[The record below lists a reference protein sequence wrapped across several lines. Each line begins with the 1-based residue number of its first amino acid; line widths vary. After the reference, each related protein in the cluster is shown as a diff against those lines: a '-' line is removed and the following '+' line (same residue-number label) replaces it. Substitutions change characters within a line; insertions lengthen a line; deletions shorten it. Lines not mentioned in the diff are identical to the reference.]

1 MRAPFALAAASLL
14 ALEVTFGVTAGCSSS
29 DGSSAATRDA
39 SDDEAAEG
47 SADAST
53 ADSATTCPNVLPP
66 TCPSPEPSYE
76 DDVLPILQQ
85 RCYMCHA
92 DAGPTTSGSGI
103 DFGSYASVYQL
114 RGDIVSQLND
124 CRMPP
129 ATAPQPTLAQKTTIL
144 GWLKCEA
151 PDN

>member
-1 MRAPFALAAASLL
+1 MRVALTVVAVSSL
-14 ALEVTFGVTAGCSSS
+14 ALGVTLGATAGCSSS
-29 DGSSAATRDA
+29 DGSVATRDA
-39 SDDEAAEG
+39 SDEAADG
-47 SADAST
+47 GADAPVG
-53 ADSATTCPNVLPP
+53 DSASACPNVLPA

-76 DDVLPILQQ
+76 DDVLPILEQ
-85 RCYMCHA
+85 RCYTCHA

-103 DFGSYASVYQL
+103 DFGSYANVYQL
-114 RGDIVSQLND
+114 RGDILSQVND

-129 ATAPQPTLAQKTTIL
+129 ATAPQPTIAQRTTLL